1 MGKTT
6 TKLTKTIDFL
16 SDIKYI
22 SHSKQKFSVRP
33 HSGIA
38 YETRTIC
45 LKSLEYPWFILTEIL
60 ATWKTVFT
68 KKPNNTTERTRVLCV
83 PKVKRQKEM

>member
-16 SDIKYI
+16 SDIKYKVI
-22 SHSKQKFSVRP
+22 LSRNSVSDLTVALHMKIR
-33 HSGIA
+33 
-38 YETRTIC
+38 

-60 ATWKTVFT
+60 ATWKTIFT
-68 KKPNNTTERTRVLCV
+68 KKTNTTTERTRVLCV
-83 PKVKRQKEM
+83 PKVKKQKEM